1 MGWNRSQLVSLAL
14 RWQFWKPEAL
24 FLTAAFQC
32 SGSFFE
38 SLCLELM
45 VFWPRHRPIPGLG
58 VSKEEVSQVKR
69 QCFFVFLSSCHFPGV
84 HLLLLELE
92 NLKSD
97 TFWKHMQGCRDRKRE
112 WEWLLTLHATECQL
126 HWAFSFC
133 LQDKVEFERK
143 RLCRKLFLPSG
154 TSFAKCLQGLGGRPG
169 SHEVFMQEGYHK
181 KWWNMFEQQ
190 HVWDSIGLTWNLE
203 VAFCLLS

>member
-14 RWQFWKPEAL
+14 RWQFWKTEAL

-112 WEWLLTLHATECQL
+112 RVVADIARHGTPTPLSIFFLSPGQGWLWTKTDLQKVVSSLWNFLRQVLARTWGPARATWGFHA
-126 HWAFSFC
+126 
-133 LQDKVEFERK
+133 
-143 RLCRKLFLPSG
+143 
-154 TSFAKCLQGLGGRPG
+154 GRWRR
-169 SHEVFMQEGYHK
+169 S
-181 KWWNMFEQQ
+181 
-190 HVWDSIGLTWNLE
+190 
-203 VAFCLLS
+203 